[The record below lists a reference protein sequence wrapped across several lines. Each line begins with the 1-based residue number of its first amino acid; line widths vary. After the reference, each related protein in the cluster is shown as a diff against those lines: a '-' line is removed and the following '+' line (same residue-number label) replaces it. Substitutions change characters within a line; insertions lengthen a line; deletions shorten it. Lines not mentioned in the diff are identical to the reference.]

1 MFYLSYKR
9 LNAQFEKAQTSAEK
23 NALRKQRD
31 ALHIATGG
39 GNKRGVYEKQYKKAL
54 NAYRL
59 FKRLNRLNDR
69 LLILDND
76 ERRYNSAYTQYL
88 HNEADALELKIKKAL
103 KGFKLKIVYYSWLAR
118 ICDNSGREI
127 GLNYII

>member
-1 MFYLSYKR
+1 MFYVSYKQ
-9 LNAQFEKAQTSAEK
+9 LNNLWSKAHTSEEK
-23 NALRKQRD
+23 NALRKERD
-31 ALHIATGG
+31 ALHIATHGG
-39 GNKRGVYEKQYKKAL
+39 DRTRASDNRIKEAKKAL
-54 NAYRL
+54 NL

-88 HNEADALELKIKKAL
+88 HDEADELEKRVNRAL
-103 KGFKLKIVYYSWLAR
+103 KGFKLKLVYYSWLAR
-118 ICDNSGREI
+118 ICDEKGHEI

>member
-1 MFYLSYKR
+1 MFYTSYKQ
-9 LNAQFEKAQTSAEK
+9 LNNLWDKAHTSAEK
-23 NALRKQRD
+23 NALRKERD
-31 ALHIATGG
+31 ALHIATHGG
-39 GNKRGVYEKQYKKAL
+39 DKKRASDNRIKEAKKAL
-54 NAYRL
+54 NL

-76 ERRYNSAYTQYL
+76 ERRYKSAYTQYL
-88 HNEADALELKIKKAL
+88 HEEADALELKVKKAL

-118 ICDNSGREI
+118 ICDNNGREI